1 MNNISNEDFNQKK
14 KFTISNQIGGKG
26 TLRRKGIKKK
36 SSLVEKKKNIDSL
49 YKNINNSITEINK
62 KILKLNNDNYIKFR
76 DFIDELIT
84 DYLKDLKRDDIDKSS
99 GLKYSEINKL
109 GCSFIYKN
117 FFYPVDD
124 TKILIKSDLYN
135 FINSSFKESG
145 KKLFLKFIQSI
156 DNILIKKEYDIN
168 LDSEK
173 YNKKEFDIGL
183 NYFEFDTKKKIHFK
197 DIRNKYIE
205 FLNNKDNYENTTI
218 YYTLLRNQ
226 YSDYIKNF
234 VP

>member
-1 MNNISNEDFNQKK
+1 MNNISKEDFNQKK

-26 TLRRKGIKKK
+26 TLRRKGIKKN
-36 SSLVEKKKNIDSL
+36 SSLLEKKKNIDSL

-76 DFIDELIT
+76 DFIDELII

-109 GCSFIYKN
+109 GCSFIYEN

-124 TKILIKSDLYN
+124 TKILIKSDLYD

-145 KKLFLKFIQSI
+145 KYLFLKFIQSI

-205 FLNNKDNYENTTI
+205 FLNNKDDYENTTI